1 MTSGAILIASGRVPK
16 MDRVLIGA
24 LINFI
29 TIAGAS
35 IELSYLNAPAWSQLS
50 NCFKI
55 LKK

>member
-35 IELSYLNAPAWSQLS
+35 IELSYLNAPAWS
-50 NCFKI
+50 
-55 LKK
+55 